1 MGVLFSFSPEPMH
14 IRSNESTRLFLG
26 GEQNCQTLTGALS
39 EDLGVEE
46 KAVFCFP
53 RSVPLRFSHLGGS
66 QSTPDGRSV
75 YSLSAPIPGCW
86 AGSSGEAWGPIQ
98 AALEGHGPTPSVHI
112 SAVLLSLPA
121 HVFCA

>member
-46 KAVFCFP
+46 KAVFFFP
-53 RSVPLRFSHLGGS
+53 DHC
-66 QSTPDGRSV
+66 
-75 YSLSAPIPGCW
+75 LSAF
-86 AGSSGEAWGPIQ
+86 
-98 AALEGHGPTPSVHI
+98 LI
-112 SAVLLSLPA
+112 SEEVKVPPMVGLCTL
-121 HVFCA
+121 